1 MGAQTVV
8 TEVNPVRALEAV
20 MDGHQVMTMEKAAPI
35 GDIFITVT
43 GGMSAIDAHHFQVMK
58 DEALVANS
66 GHFNV
71 EININALDDLSI
83 EKRAARPMVDQY
95 VMADGRRI
103 NLIAQ
108 GRLVNLSAAEGHP
121 SAVMDMSFANQ
132 AMSAAYMAKNHN
144 EMAIGVYDVPEE
156 LDQEV
161 ASLKL
166 TAMGITM
173 DTLTEQQAAYLSGW
187 EAGT

>member
-1 MGAQTVV
+1 
-8 TEVNPVRALEAV
+8 
-20 MDGHQVMTMEKAAPI
+20 MEKAAPI

-71 EININALDDLSI
+71 EINIDALDDLSV
-83 EKRAARPMVDQY
+83 EKREVRPMVDQY
-95 VMADGRRI
+95 VMPDGRRI

-132 AMSAAYMAKNHN
+132 AMAAEYMAKNHKD
-144 EMAIGVYDVPEE
+144 MAVGVYDVPEE
-156 LDQEV
+156 LDQQV
-161 ASLKL
+161 ASFKL
-166 TAMGITM
+166 AAMGVTM
-173 DTLTEQQAAYLSGW
+173 DTLTEQQAAYLAGW
-187 EAGT
+187 ESGT